1 MDTLLPSVQDA
12 RTLAAHLGL
21 EFVDVSTLQV
31 PRAALQLLPAEFAA
45 RRLVLPVEDG
55 GHALKLAVVDPFDPD
70 TPRLVQFLTGRL
82 VDIVLASRVQM
93 QEAIER
99 LYAVKPQPQEL
110 ELPDLSH
117 LADDDST
124 PDEGEVDPVA
134 QGPIVQLVEYI
145 LSGAIRRKASDIH
158 IRPNQ
163 AQVDVVY
170 RIDGNLTFIRKLP
183 KRINA
188 ALLRRIKV
196 LGKMNVAESRLPQ
209 DGQISLKDSGGAL
222 DLRISVLPTIEG
234 ESAAI
239 RILSRSSG
247 QRSLDHAGLEPS
259 DLRYL
264 QESISRNGGMIL
276 VTGPTGSG
284 KSTTLYAV
292 LGAIAQRNVNIITVE
307 DPVEYHI
314 GGVQQIPI
322 HAEIGMSFAAALRNI
337 LRHDPD
343 VIMVGEIR
351 DAETARIAV
360 ESALTGHLMLSTLHT
375 NSAVATVDR
384 LLEMGVEPFLLRS
397 TLLAVLAQR
406 LVRLNCP
413 HCLVE
418 EEVDLHTRA
427 LLDLEPHEVFRKGA
441 GCPQCGGTGISGRRM
456 TYELLRVTPALRAL
470 IARNADAESL
480 QQQAVID
487 GMVPLTRH
495 AISLARKGIIS
506 LGEAYLTRLV

>member
-12 RTLAAHLGL
+12 RTLAVHLGL
-21 EFVDVSTLQV
+21 EFVDVSDLQP
-31 PRAALQLLPAEFAA
+31 PRPVLDLVPAEFAA
-45 RRLVLPVEDG
+45 RRLVLPVADDG
-55 GHALKLAVVDPFDPD
+55 HTLKLAVVDPFDPD
-70 TPRLVQFLTGRL
+70 IPRLVQFLTGRL
-82 VDIVLASRVQM
+82 IVIALASRRQM
-93 QEAIER
+93 QAAIER
-99 LYAVKPQPQEL
+99 LHAIRPQPQEL
-110 ELPDLSH
+110 ELPDLSR
-117 LADDDST
+117 LADDDPAPGDSE
-124 PDEGEVDPVA
+124 PDPVA
-134 QGPIVQLVEYI
+134 QGPIVQLVEHI
-145 LSGAIRRKASDIH
+145 LSGAIRRKASDVH

-163 AQVDVVY
+163 THVDLVY
-170 RIDGNLTFIRKLP
+170 RIDGNLTLVRQLP

-188 ALLRRIKV
+188 ALLRRIKI
-196 LGKMNVAESRLPQ
+196 LGRMNVAETRLPQ
-209 DGQISLKDSGGAL
+209 DGQLSLKDAGGAL

-239 RILSRSSG
+239 RLLSRGGSRHG
-247 QRSLDHAGLEPS
+247 IDAAGFEPD

-264 QESISRNGGMIL
+264 RDAISRNSGMIL

-284 KSTTLYAV
+284 KSTTLYGV
-292 LGAIAQRNVNIITVE
+292 LGAIARRNVNIITVE

-314 GGVQQIPI
+314 AGLQQIPI
-322 HAEIGMSFAAALRNI
+322 NADIGMSFAAALRNI

-375 NSAVATVDR
+375 NSAVATVAR
-384 LLEMGVEPFLLRS
+384 LLEMGAEPFLLRS

-418 EEVDLHTRA
+418 EEVDPHTRA
-427 LLDLEPHEVFRKGA
+427 LLDLEPREAFRRGA
-441 GCPQCGGTGISGRRM
+441 GCPQCNGTGISGRRM
-456 TYELLRVTPALRAL
+456 TYELLRITPALRAL
-470 IARNADAESL
+470 IVPRPDEEALN
-480 QQQAVID
+480 QQAVVD

-495 AISLARKGIIS
+495 AISLARKGLIS